1 MKSNQAV
8 IMIASW
14 AFRVIAVII
23 LGQTLFFKFSGAAES
38 RYIFATLGA
47 EPWGRIA
54 SGLAEL
60 CAIGLLLLPR
70 TAALGAL
77 LTAALMMGAVGAH
90 LTRLGIVV
98 RNDGGLLFALAVTVL
113 ACSLAILAIHR
124 SSLVPIARL
133 AWLQRSSNRCAC
145 DHAHS

>member
-77 LTAALMMGAVGAH
+77 LTTALMTGAIGAH
-90 LTRLGIVV
+90 FTKLGVVV

-113 ACSLAILAIHR
+113 ICSLVILVIHR
-124 SSLVPIARL
+124 RSFLSIARQ
-133 AWLQRSSNRCAC
+133 AWPDRSSIHCAC
-145 DHAHS
+145 DQAHP